1 MEIEGVMGD
10 ERRSSPRMEINVEME
25 VRQNGDVFSGTSVN
39 VSETGILI
47 QTNKMLDP
55 GEAVLVRVSS
65 PGQDEIVGKGIVIR
79 HEDLGLGKHALAVQ
93 WDLTVHQKHALRRM
107 VQTIKQP

>member
-1 MEIEGVMGD
+1 MEE

-25 VRQNGDVFSGTSVN
+25 LRKNGDVFSGTSVN

-47 QTNKMLDP
+47 QTNKDLNI
-55 GEAVLVRVSS
+55 GQIVTVRVTS
-65 PGQDEIVGKGIVIR
+65 PGKEDIVGTGTVIR

-93 WDLTVHQKHALRRM
+93 WDLTIHQKHALRRM
-107 VQTIKQP
+107 VQSIP

>member
-1 MEIEGVMGD
+1 MKGDYMGD

-47 QTNKMLDP
+47 QTNKILYA
-55 GEAVLVRVSS
+55 GEEVTVRVSS
-65 PGQDEIVGKGIVIR
+65 PGQDEIVGTGVVIR

-93 WDLTVHQKHALRRM
+93 WDLTIPQKHALRRM
-107 VQTIKQP
+107 VQTIKEA

>member
-1 MEIEGVMGD
+1 MMD
-10 ERRSSPRMEINVEME
+10 EDRRSSPRVEINVEME

-47 QTNKMLDP
+47 QTNKILDP
-55 GEAVLVRVSS
+55 GESVVVRVSS
-65 PGQDEIVGKGIVIR
+65 PGQDEIVGTGTVIR

-93 WDLTVHQKHALRRM
+93 WELTMTQKHALRRM
-107 VQTIKQP
+107 VQTIKEA

>member
-1 MEIEGVMGD
+1 MEDE

-25 VRQNGDVFSGTSVN
+25 LRKNGDVFSGTSVN

-47 QTNKMLDP
+47 QTNKILIP
-55 GEAVLVRVSS
+55 GQIVTVRVSS
-65 PGQDEIVGKGIVIR
+65 PGKEDIVGTGTVIR

-93 WDLTVHQKHALRRM
+93 WDLTVNQKHALRRM
-107 VQTIKQP
+107 VQSSP

>member
-1 MEIEGVMGD
+1 MEMMD
-10 ERRSSPRMEINVEME
+10 QERRSSPRVEINVEME

-39 VSETGILI
+39 VSESGILI
-47 QTNKMLDP
+47 QTSKVLDP
-55 GEAVLVRVSS
+55 GQSVTVRVSS

-93 WDLTVHQKHALRRM
+93 WDLTMNQRHALRRM
-107 VQTIKQP
+107 VQTLNEQ

>member
-1 MEIEGVMGD
+1 MED

-25 VRQNGDVFSGTSVN
+25 LRKNGDVFSGTSVN

-47 QTNKMLDP
+47 QTNK
-55 GEAVLVRVSS
+55 VLNIGQIVTVRVTS
-65 PGQDEIVGKGIVIR
+65 PGKEDIVGSGTVIR

-93 WDLTVHQKHALRRM
+93 WDLTIHQKHLLRRM
-107 VQTIKQP
+107 VQSIP